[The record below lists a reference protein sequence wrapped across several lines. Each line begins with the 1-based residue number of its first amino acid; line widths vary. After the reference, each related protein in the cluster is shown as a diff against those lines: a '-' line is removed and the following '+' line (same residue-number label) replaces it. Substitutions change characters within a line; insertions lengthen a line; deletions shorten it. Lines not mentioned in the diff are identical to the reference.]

1 MGSILTSDFDTIIFD
16 LGNVLIKM
24 PPQAPEATETSS
36 IPTLRRLVS
45 TSTWMRYE
53 CGQLDE
59 TQCYEMLGKKFGLP
73 PSAIAKVISEARDT
87 LEYDTAIIS
96 WIRQLMK
103 ETRGSLKFIAIWR
116 IPIPEHTALY
126 KRWGD
131 ELSSIF
137 DEIFTSSTIG
147 IRQPDLGFYRHVLKA
162 IRRDPGRT
170 ILIDSDVRNLVT
182 ACSLGMRSIPYKTLP
197 ALSRTMKNVLYDP
210 LIRGDMFLNR
220 NAKHLHPETD
230 CGTVLMENFVQLLIL
245 DVTSDE
251 YALRIT

>member
-1 MGSILTSDFDTIIFD
+1 MSSIPTSDFDTIIFD

-24 PPQAPEATETSS
+24 PPQAHEATETSS
-36 IPTLRRLVS
+36 IPTLLRLFS

-53 CGQLDE
+53 YGELDE
-59 TQCYEMLGKKFGLP
+59 TQCCEMLGKKFGLP
-73 PSAIAKVISEARDT
+73 PPAIAKVLSEARDT
-87 LEYDTAIIS
+87 LKCDTAIIS
-96 WIRQLMK
+96 WIRELMD
-103 ETRGSLKFIAIWR
+103 ETHGSLKFIAVWR
-116 IPIPEHTALY
+116 IPIPEYTVLH

-131 ELSSIF
+131 TLSAIF

-162 IRRDPGRT
+162 TGRDPGKT

-182 ACSLGMRSIPYKTLP
+182 ACSLGMRSIPYETLP
-197 ALSRTMKNVLYDP
+197 ALSRTMKNTLYDP
-210 LIRGDMFLNR
+210 LIRGHMFLNR

-251 YALRIT
+251 YALRKT